1 MMMFWLQVLGAAV
14 IGVYVVWKIQSKY
27 WMSRRNEAKS
37 HFNNEKASDSIDSQT
52 IVPLT
57 DFDWRTT
64 EPLKIRPFKPIYHM
78 TMGLQSCSPSEFI
91 EMDRTYLDRLT
102 VRTNTIRAHTPTVLQ
117 ALPSSH
123 AAIQELYTYLTATY
137 LPTRFPTIYAL
148 TPTYLLNKATSH
160 HIPLHPSSPLE
171 ALHEL
176 GTNVDTEFLLLVP
189 SPDGDGYMLAG
200 FIACFPSGFDTQSLL
215 GKKIRDIHKPVP
227 RYKEKLETSMYR
239 SFDRLEVGK
248 IVKRVNWSI
257 TTHSRLFAPSGNH
270 LYEGE
275 EAKPEEFDI
284 NDTHLRCERQL
295 VHRLPQT
302 KALVFSFKTYL
313 TPLAQVKEEGL
324 GEELAEAIDGLRKGS
339 VPEIHYY
346 KRGVVWGEKVKQY
359 LRS

>member
-1 MMMFWLQVLGAAV
+1 MVNRYQ
-14 IGVYVVWKIQSKY
+14 
-27 WMSRRNEAKS
+27 KS

-78 TMGLQSCSPSEFI
+78 TMGMKRLLPRDSSCPVVFSDFYLQNKGLQSCSPSEFI

-102 VRTNTIRAHTPTVLQ
+102 VRTNTIRDHTHTVLQ

-123 AAIQELYTYLTATY
+123 AAIQELYTYLTTVY
-137 LPTRFPTIYAL
+137 LPTRFPTIYSL
-148 TPTYLLNKATSH
+148 TPTSLLNKATNH
-160 HIPLHPSSPLE
+160 HIPLHPSSLLQ

-176 GTNVDTEFLLLVP
+176 GTNIDTDFLLLVP
-189 SPDGDGYMLAG
+189 SPDGDGYMLGG
-200 FIACFPSGFDTQSLL
+200 FIACFPSGFDTQALL

-227 RYKEKLETSMYR
+227 RYKEKLEMSMYR
-239 SFDRLEVGK
+239 TFDRLEVGK

-257 TTHSRLFAPSGNH
+257 TTHSRLFVPSGNH

-275 EAKPEEFDI
+275 EAKPEDFDI

-324 GEELAEAIDGLRKGS
+324 GKELAEAIDGLRKGS

-346 KRGVVWGEKVKQY
+346 KRGVVWGEKVKEY